1 MGLADEHTECAA
13 GETMEVETE
22 IRARVVMLEFCSS
35 RWYFLWEKIR
45 YLMEGVQRG

>member
-22 IRARVVMLEFCSS
+22 IRARGGDVGVLFQQVVFSVGEN
-35 RWYFLWEKIR
+35 
-45 YLMEGVQRG
+45 